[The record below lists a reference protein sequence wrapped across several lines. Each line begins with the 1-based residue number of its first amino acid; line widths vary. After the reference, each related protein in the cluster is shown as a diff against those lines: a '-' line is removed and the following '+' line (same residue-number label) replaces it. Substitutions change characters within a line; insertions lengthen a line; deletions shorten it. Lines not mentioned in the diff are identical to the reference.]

1 MVMDHVGLS
10 GNAAMQDDEDN
21 CLSCGQPFDQDR
33 RFPCQLPCYH
43 FICLQCRDHQMSSFS
58 YRSSSDSSKS
68 AGDGCEDPQSTSSG
82 DEHFSKVK
90 CPICKTKHKIDTFR

>member
-1 MVMDHVGLS
+1 
-10 GNAAMQDDEDN
+10 
-21 CLSCGQPFDQDR
+21 
-33 RFPCQLPCYH
+33 
-43 FICLQCRDHQMSSFS
+43 MSSFS

-90 CPICKTKHKIDTFR
+90 CPTCKTKHKIDTFRQDMAIDFIRKKSKKSKIRQDDGRGATSRSGSNR